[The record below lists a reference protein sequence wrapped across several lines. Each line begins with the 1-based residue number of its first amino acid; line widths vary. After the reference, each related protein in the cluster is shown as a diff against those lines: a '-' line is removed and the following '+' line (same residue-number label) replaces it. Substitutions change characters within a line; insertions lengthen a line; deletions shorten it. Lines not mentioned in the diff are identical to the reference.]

1 MQDNLSFS
9 RRTFAR
15 AIGAGAI
22 LAAVPKLALAKTP
35 TVFNVRLSANENPYG
50 PSAEAMRAMTDALH
64 AAPRYPDGLDD
75 DLASDIARLHGVNP
89 NQVLLGDG
97 SSDILRLAAAA
108 FAGPGKKLI
117 TADPTFESIG
127 MHGENYGAE
136 VVKVPLT
143 ASYAHDL
150 QKMRDGALVYI
161 CNPNNPTA
169 TITPKAALRSY
180 IESLP
185 RRTMVVVDEAYF
197 HYATSPDYETVIPLI
212 AAHPNLIV
220 ARTFSK
226 IYAMAG
232 IRAGYAIAQSATID
246 KLRAQQQ
253 WDVMNVVALA
263 GAKASLADT
272 DHVTLARKRNSET
285 KSWLAHELQKDH
297 YELLPSE
304 TNFVMIDV
312 RHDVKPM
319 IAQLRAQGVHV
330 GRLFPA
336 MPHHLRVTIGTPEE
350 MQRFVAAFRGL
361 GPQTSGAEA
370 RGPRPEVS
378 TRGVR
383 YATSGQ

>member
-22 LAAVPKLALAKTP
+22 LAAVPKLTLAKTP
-35 TVFNVRLSANENPYG
+35 PLSEVRLSANENPYG
-50 PSAEAMRAMTDALH
+50 PSPAAMRAMTEALR
-64 AAPRYPDGLDD
+64 AAPRYPDGQDD
-75 DLASDIARLHGVNP
+75 DLASDIARRHGVNQ
-89 NQVLLGDG
+89 NQVILGDG

-108 FAGPGKKLI
+108 FSGPGKRLI

-127 MHGENYGAE
+127 MHGVNYGAE

-143 ASYAHDL
+143 VTHAHDL
-150 QKMRDGALVYI
+150 QKMQNGALVYI

-180 IESLP
+180 IEALP
-185 RRTMVVVDEAYF
+185 RSTAVVVDEAYF
-197 HYATSPDYETVIPLI
+197 HYATSPDYESVIPLV

-232 IRAGYAIAQSATID
+232 IRAGYAIAQADTID

-263 GAKASLADT
+263 GAKASIADA
-272 DHVTLARKRNSET
+272 DHVTLARKRNSDT
-285 KSWLAHELQKDH
+285 KAWLAAELQKNQ
-297 YELLPSE
+297 YQLLPSE

-312 RHDVKPM
+312 RRNVKPL
-319 IAQLRAQGVHV
+319 IAQMRGEGVQV

-350 MQRFVAAFRGL
+350 MERFVGAFRRI
-361 GPQTSGAEA
+361 S
-370 RGPRPEVS
+370 S
-378 TRGVR
+378 
-383 YATSGQ
+383 

>member
-22 LAAVPKLALAKTP
+22 LAAVPKLTLAKTP
-35 TVFNVRLSANENPYG
+35 PLIEVRLSANENPYG
-50 PSAEAMRAMTDALH
+50 PSPAAMRAMTDALRT
-64 AAPRYPDGLDD
+64 APRYPDGLDD
-75 DLASDIARLHGVNP
+75 DLASDIARLHGVNQ
-89 NQVLLGDG
+89 NQVILGDG

-108 FAGPGKKLI
+108 FSGPGKKLI

-127 MHGENYGAE
+127 MHGVNYGAE

-143 ASYAHDL
+143 ASHAHDL
-150 QKMRDGALVYI
+150 QKMRDAALVYI
-161 CNPNNPTA
+161 CNPNNPTG

-185 RRTMVVVDEAYF
+185 RSTAVVVDEAYF
-197 HYATSPDYETVIPLI
+197 HYATSPDYDTVIPLV

-226 IYAMAG
+226 VYAMAG
-232 IRAGYAIAQSATID
+232 IRAGYAIAQADTVD

-263 GAKASLADT
+263 GAKASLADA

-285 KSWLAHELQKDH
+285 KAWLANELRKDH
-297 YELLPSE
+297 YEMLPSE

-312 RHDVKPM
+312 RRDVKPL
-319 IAQLRAQGVHV
+319 IAQLRGVAVHV

-350 MQRFVAAFRGL
+350 MARFVDAFRRV
-361 GPQTSGAEA
+361 T
-370 RGPRPEVS
+370 
-378 TRGVR
+378 
-383 YATSGQ
+383 